1 MLSGATLAQEGAKP
15 TDPQIAHIAYTGGE
29 IDIKAAKQALA
40 KSRNKE
46 VRAFAQQMVRDHTA
60 VNKQAL
66 APGQPARAGKPWETI
81 KHWNQKPAAIMLASG
96 GRSAAAPGK
105 GPFGQR

>member
-1 MLSGATLAQEGAKP
+1 MLTKLSAALAAICMLSGASLAEESAKP
-15 TDPQIAHIAYTGGE
+15 TDPQIAHIAYTAGE

-46 VRAFAQQMVRDHTA
+46 VRAFAQQMVRDQTA

-66 APGQPARAGKPWETI
+66 ALVKKLKRRTMTQAG
-81 KHWNQKPAAIMLASG
+81 AY
-96 GRSAAAPGK
+96 
-105 GPFGQR
+105 